1 MAQSQTTTER
11 HCQPCTACCDG
22 WVRIAIEGIEV
33 YPGHPCPHSTGSGC
47 RIYAERPVDPCVNF
61 ECGWK
66 QAGSPLP
73 AWLRPDLAG
82 VMLLPGA
89 FAWNGL
95 PVDVAVPVG
104 PRIPEAALA
113 WLKEQALKTRRPLIY
128 LEQRDGDG
136 MQREQDAI
144 AFGPPAFQAEM
155 ARRLAAGER
164 FW

>member
-1 MAQSQTTTER
+1 MTAQQHASDR

-73 AWLRPDLAG
+73 DWLRPDLAG

-104 PRIPEAALA
+104 SRIPAAALA
-113 WLKEQALKTRRPLIY
+113 WLKEHALASRRPLIY
-128 LEQRDGDG
+128 LEQLDTDGV
-136 MQREQDAI
+136 QRMQDAI

>member
-1 MAQSQTTTER
+1 MTER

-22 WVRIAIEGIEV
+22 WVRIAIDGIEV
-33 YPGHPCPHSTGSGC
+33 YPGRPCPHSTGSGC

-73 AWLRPDLAG
+73 DWLRPDLAG
-82 VMLLPGA
+82 VMVLPGA
-89 FAWNGL
+89 FSWNGV

-104 PRIPEAALA
+104 PRIPDASLA

-128 LEQRDGDG
+128 LEQRHADG